1 MEPDVARKM
10 INIDEPVSN
19 FYHVAEV
26 RLCEAVL
33 LSAIEDYLRPRTSSK
48 KNGRHQKEEAIE
60 WFTRPVHSH
69 VFSFPAV
76 CETLN
81 LDSHAVWRELQ
92 NQERSNG

>member
-1 MEPDVARKM
+1 M

-19 FYHVAEV
+19 LYHVAEV

-48 KNGRHQKEEAIE
+48 KNGRHQKEDAVL
-60 WFTRPVHSH
+60 WFTCPAPRH

-92 NQERSNG
+92 NQEQSSNK

>member
-19 FYHVAEV
+19 LYHAAEV

-48 KNGRHQKEEAIE
+48 KNGRHQKEDAIE
-60 WFTRPVHSH
+60 WFTQPAPRH

-92 NQERSNG
+92 NQEGSNK

>member
-1 MEPDVARKM
+1 M

-19 FYHVAEV
+19 IYHVAEV

-48 KNGRHQKEEAIE
+48 KNGRHQKEDAIE
-60 WFTRPVHSH
+60 WFTQSARRH
-69 VFSFPAV
+69 VFSFPSV

-92 NQERSNG
+92 NQERING